1 MMSSS
6 LVKNSGP
13 KLSPQSDVRV
23 RDTGEGHI
31 MRQYSEEKKRRLKS
45 TARDVKTPQLPEL
58 HCLLARHDTTGK
70 PAKPMMPDAATQTS
84 SSDHFEESSRRY
96 AKWEEEVR
104 LEEVRHLQR
113 VAIGLFKFSMHKA
126 TMLAPMP
133 AEEEEEEDEENITK
147 VGCWSFLRHVFCGFR
162 LFRRK

>member
-126 TMLAPMP
+126 QMIAVLWISTYSV
-133 AEEEEEEDEENITK
+133 NK
-147 VGCWSFLRHVFCGFR
+147 
-162 LFRRK
+162 FRRLGLLLVGNRAFIQWIHLFNLP